1 MRYSFYIRIYTTIF
15 LAVFLGMATYGI
27 NGNEGKKSNTSAI
40 PQPVFDNVTILPNGN
55 IELSWSI
62 DIQEMVDGFLIEH
75 WVYLDAMG
83 DAGFQELVTIDNG
96 QARSYTIEQHQAC
109 SERAIFTIKSIV
121 GAEES
126 LPSRELQTVF
136 LNNSIDYQICE
147 STATLYWTSFFRNE
161 IGEEN
166 DVDYAI
172 WVQVEDGTPQIVET
186 ISAENLTVF
195 DTEKTYGPNSSSSST
210 TSIYEYAYRG
220 LESGLTYN
228 FYIEALHADDR
239 TSRSCSVEIYTEV
252 YQTPEFFNLL
262 AATVTEQNQ
271 VDLLY
276 EADISAEMVDVEVF
290 RSANDNLNLSSI
302 GRFAAPLAIISTLTD
317 ETALPDE
324 TAYYYQMAY
333 YDSCGLQ
340 ARDATIH
347 RTMHLTGSASG
358 DNQNELQWNT
368 YEGWEVDHYL
378 VYRKLANENDYEE
391 IAELNSSA
399 LNYTDNLS
407 LFADQIAT
415 ASYFVEAVSAEIQID
430 NLPAVSQSNR
440 LQVSR
445 ESDPIMPNAFKPN
458 GITPTFKPVVAFF
471 GSQRAYL
478 FQIYNRWGQLLF
490 ETTDAHEGWDGKY
503 KGNLV
508 PGGVYVY
515 LLNYEDAE
523 GDNKRLRGTVTV
535 VY

>member
-1 MRYSFYIRIYTTIF
+1 
-15 LAVFLGMATYGI
+15 
-27 NGNEGKKSNTSAI
+27 
-40 PQPVFDNVTILPNGN
+40 
-55 IELSWSI
+55 
-62 DIQEMVDGFLIEH
+62 
-75 WVYLDAMG
+75 
-83 DAGFQELVTIDNG
+83 
-96 QARSYTIEQHQAC
+96 
-109 SERAIFTIKSIV
+109 
-121 GAEES
+121 
-126 LPSRELQTVF
+126 
-136 LNNSIDYQICE
+136 
-147 STATLYWTSFFRNE
+147 
-161 IGEEN
+161 
-166 DVDYAI
+166 
-172 WVQVEDGTPQIVET
+172 
-186 ISAENLTVF
+186 
-195 DTEKTYGPNSSSSST
+195 
-210 TSIYEYAYRG
+210 
-220 LESGLTYN
+220 
-228 FYIEALHADDR
+228 
-239 TSRSCSVEIYTEV
+239 
-252 YQTPEFFNLL
+252 
-262 AATVTEQNQ
+262 
-271 VDLLY
+271 
-276 EADISAEMVDVEVF
+276 
-290 RSANDNLNLSSI
+290 
-302 GRFAAPLAIISTLTD
+302 
-317 ETALPDE
+317 
-324 TAYYYQMAY
+324 
-333 YDSCGLQ
+333 
-340 ARDATIH
+340 
-347 RTMHLTGSASG
+347 MHLTGSASG
-358 DNQNELQWNT
+358 DNQNELQWNA

-508 PGGVYVY
+508 PGEVYVY